1 MTCTLKVQIV
11 DQRWASFSV
20 PIISIVRIVYFVKLA
35 EQAGD
40 QSTCL
45 YSFLHRC
52 RSIPTIWSI
61 LEPAFA
67 LVGACIPTLTI
78 IARRSYDMV
87 SRLFTGLRSKA
98 AGACGSPRFQASKE
112 LPRGGRGL
120 FSKVDSQDAGE
131 KAAGLGN
138 SFELLDLKASN
149 ISSQNLPE
157 RSVGPVQIYNSEAD
171 PKAGMPANQLA
182 MNPHRIN
189 V

>member
-1 MTCTLKVQIV
+1 M
-11 DQRWASFSV
+11 
-20 PIISIVRIVYFVKLA
+20 YFVQLA

-45 YSFLHRC
+45 YSFLHSC

-78 IARRSYDMV
+78 IARRSYDMA
-87 SRLFTGLRSKA
+87 SRSFTRLRSKA
-98 AGACGSPRFQASKE
+98 AGECGSPRFQASKE
-112 LPRGGRGL
+112 FPRGGRGL
-120 FSKVDSQDAGE
+120 FSKVDSQDAGD
-131 KAAGLGN
+131 KAGGSRN
-138 SFELLDLKASN
+138 SFELLGLKASS
-149 ISSQNLPE
+149 ISSENMPE
-157 RSVGPVQIYNSEAD
+157 RSVGPVQIYNSEPD
-171 PKAGMPANQLA
+171 LKGGMPANQRA